1 MRQITSRHE
10 RRIEHGSYTE
20 IWRTLG
26 NTAFFPLKK
35 FRDFILSSPDL
46 RPLQDNA
53 GREWY
58 VDNTRRV

>member
-20 IWRTLG
+20 TWRTLE
-26 NTAFFPLKK
+26 NSAFFPLKN